1 MKSNIRV
8 VAIAV
13 LSLFVTAALVR
24 GQEEAL
30 KPGPGVT
37 MPEVLREVKPSYTA
51 EAIRARVQGLV
62 GLSVVVKNDGTVG
75 DVTVTRSLDQKYGLD
90 EQAVI
95 AIKQWQFKPGT
106 KDGKP
111 VAVRVGVDLTF
122 TLQK

>member
-13 LSLFVTAALVR
+13 LSLRVTAALVR
-24 GQEEAL
+24 GQEEVL
-30 KPGPGVT
+30 KPGSGVT

-122 TLQK
+122 TLKK